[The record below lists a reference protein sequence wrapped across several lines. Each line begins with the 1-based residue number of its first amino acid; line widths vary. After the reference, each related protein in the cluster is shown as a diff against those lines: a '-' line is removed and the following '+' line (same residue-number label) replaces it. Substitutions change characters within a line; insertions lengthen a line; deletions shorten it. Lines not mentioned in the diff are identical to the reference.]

1 MEASKKNL
9 CFFAI
14 LTYVGFYIALGLC
27 LLIVAFGVPMES
39 MSNYAP
45 LVISWVSLVVLM
57 IWAKRLLKD
66 SSRKEFLKGLF
77 AEKLRIKWIL
87 ISIIIPSLIFAI
99 TVIVLGTVN
108 HKSIGKL
115 INQDYASY
123 PLLFILQLLM
133 GPTAEEPGWR
143 GYFFTE
149 VSAKKGILKGS
160 VITGL
165 VWGFWHTPLWLMEG
179 LSPLNLIVYAVSFMG
194 AVIGISIIMG
204 YIFGK
209 HRNLIYCTI
218 IHLLFNFLNA
228 LIIIDQKS
236 RVFALVIYAVLYLLT
251 AGIMIF
257 INRSRSEGRHNDG
270 RSASTATHS
279 APCHCERSEA
289 IH

>member
-99 TVIVLGTVN
+99 TVIVLATVN
-108 HKSIGKL
+108 HKSIGEL

-228 LIIIDQKS
+228 LLIIDNNQNS
-236 RVFALVIYAVLYLLT
+236 LIFALVIYAVLYLLT

-257 INRSRSEGRHNDG
+257 INRSRS
-270 RSASTATHS
+270 ASTA
-279 APCHCERSEA
+279 CL
-289 IH
+289 

>member
-108 HKSIGKL
+108 HKSIGEL

-165 VWGFWHTPLWLMEG
+165 VWGFWHTPLWLMES

-194 AVIGISIIMG
+194 AIIGISIIMG

-236 RVFALVIYAVLYLLT
+236 RVFVLVIYAVLYLLT

-257 INRSRSEGRHNDG
+257 INRSRSEGRQAQL
-270 RSASTATHS
+270 ASE
-279 APCHCERSEA
+279 PFFR
-289 IH
+289 

>member
-228 LIIIDQKS
+228 LVIIDQKS

-257 INRSRSEGRHNDG
+257 INRSK
-270 RSASTATHS
+270 SASTATHS